1 MAATRHHD
9 STGSTAREPRPASA
23 CIPWDGLPRHTTV
36 GELMSHRIVAVTPR
50 TDYATLVAA
59 VRDHHHDLLPVV
71 DDRQRVLGLVAA
83 SDLLAKLALTALPP
97 RGFRFESRQVRALR
111 RKGAGVVAGEL
122 MTAPALTVAAGTR
135 AAEAALLAVR
145 HQVHHL
151 PVTDDQHR
159 LAGMVCLC
167 DLLRAVCRDD
177 AEIRSEVLHLTVATD
192 IGADRA
198 TLRVDCDHGRIL
210 LTAHTPRR
218 SQANTLLDRVRVVE
232 GVVDVAD
239 TLRWDIDD
247 LSVPSRPQ
255 QRL

>member
-9 STGSTAREPRPASA
+9 STGTAPGEPLPGSGRV
-23 CIPWDGLPRHTTV
+23 PWDGLPRHTPISEV
-36 GELMSHRIVAVTPR
+36 MSRRIVAVSPG

-71 DDRQRVLGLVAA
+71 DDQRRVLGLVAA
-83 SDLLAKLALTALPP
+83 SDLLAKLALGALPP
-97 RGFRFESRQVRALR
+97 RGMRFETRQVRALR

-122 MTAPALTVAAGTR
+122 MTAPALTVTASTSVAD
-135 AAEAALLAVR
+135 AALTAVR
-145 HQVHHL
+145 HRVHHL
-151 PVTDDQHR
+151 PVTDDRHR
-159 LAGMVCLC
+159 LVGMVCLC

-177 AEIRSEVLHLTVATD
+177 AEIRSEVLYLAVATD

-210 LTAHTPRR
+210 LAARTPRR
-218 SQANTLLDRVRVVE
+218 SQAETLLDRVRAVE

-239 TLRWDIDD
+239 TLRWDLDD
-247 LSVPSRPQ
+247 CSVPSRPSQ
-255 QRL
+255 P